1 MDLGLSPRFA
11 SSTGIPHLRFAS
23 ISTDRRFPV
32 GFTADSGSVAARRR
46 PARCGSSR
54 PPWLDGSISACVLDQ
69 GPMWIPEELAGAQ
82 TRAWLLVRPPQRAPP
97 ALASRPLA
105 NPVGG
110 GWGRGCDRASRN
122 DSSPLSDHAWK
133 LRCAELLYQAIWP
146 TVRRR
151 RDHNRAAGAEE
162 FELAGISGGPCG
174 RGRYPARPCLAE
186 SDGKRD

>member
-1 MDLGLSPRFA
+1 MLSHFLWSRTYCAGVEMDLGLSPRFT

-82 TRAWLLVRPPQRAPP
+82 TRAWLLVRPPQRARP

-110 GWGRGCDRASRN
+110 GWGRGVRPGVTKRQLP
-122 DSSPLSDHAWK
+122 PL
-133 LRCAELLYQAIWP
+133 
-146 TVRRR
+146 
-151 RDHNRAAGAEE
+151 
-162 FELAGISGGPCG
+162 GPCVEAQVCRTSLSG
-174 RGRYPARPCLAE
+174 DLADCQTTAR
-186 SDGKRD
+186 S